1 MNEKK
6 ELASEASKISRAKLN
21 SMHTFKSQKQLNF
34 SEYQNMLN
42 VIIQKDRDSDEYNRD
57 CCDAKVIETQNMM
70 KNLFSMGKVII
81 SIQEFLSAIDT
92 LQSKLLS
99 LEETI
104 QLSLKITKYA
114 QGYEECL
121 KEIARRKNHSNK
133 MRDYIQKTNETFE
146 RRREVEISKRIS
158 FRKSYGDS
166 IIPKLMP
173 FLMKSEE
180 EEEKTLPITTF
191 NFTLMD
197 NDLPDVKVENLE
209 DEFSFIEIEDPNE
222 RLISLEEENA
232 FLTERLSLLIKNS
245 TNNLDSQSN
254 RTKRVQEVEK
264 EISMIKDQLEKERK
278 SKLMSDKENRELKKK
293 LQELDQSQS
302 EKMNKLE
309 EDIKNY
315 ENLIKSITTN
325 L

>member
-1 MNEKK
+1 
-6 ELASEASKISRAKLN
+6 
-21 SMHTFKSQKQLNF
+21 MHTFKSQKQLNF

>member
-1 MNEKK
+1 MEFSFAL
-6 ELASEASKISRAKLN
+6 EILDASE
-21 SMHTFKSQKQLNF
+21 
-34 SEYQNMLN
+34 
-42 VIIQKDRDSDEYNRD
+42 
-57 CCDAKVIETQNMM
+57 AKVIETQNMM

>member
-1 MNEKK
+1 
-6 ELASEASKISRAKLN
+6 
-21 SMHTFKSQKQLNF
+21 
-34 SEYQNMLN
+34 MLN

>member
-1 MNEKK
+1 
-6 ELASEASKISRAKLN
+6 
-21 SMHTFKSQKQLNF
+21 
-34 SEYQNMLN
+34 
-42 VIIQKDRDSDEYNRD
+42 
-57 CCDAKVIETQNMM
+57 
-70 KNLFSMGKVII
+70 
-81 SIQEFLSAIDT
+81 
-92 LQSKLLS
+92 
-99 LEETI
+99 
-104 QLSLKITKYA
+104 
-114 QGYEECL
+114 
-121 KEIARRKNHSNK
+121 